1 MSPCDDCSD
10 PNPRVLPLPLDDT
23 ATRMRCRSPVAD
35 PLPVAGSCVHRRGV
49 RRHGQ
54 IAAASW
60 LARCGGT
67 GRQNELM
74 SLRLCIL
81 LWECARRAHILA
93 AFEDAVLALLPDHGG
108 RLLARDSVVDRRDGD
123 PLEVQLIEMP
133 DEEALAGYLRDP
145 VRADFARTHDR
156 DAVIA
161 RTQLLRV
168 EPRG

>member
-1 MSPCDDCSD
+1 V
-10 PNPRVLPLPLDDT
+10 R
-23 ATRMRCRSPVAD
+23 
-35 PLPVAGSCVHRRGV
+35 RRGI
-49 RRHGQ
+49 RRHGAGNGRLLVGA
-54 IAAASW
+54 I
-60 LARCGGT
+60 GGI

-81 LWECARRAHILA
+81 LWECAGRAHDLA
-93 AFEDAVLALLPDHGG
+93 AFEDAVFALLPEHGG
-108 RLLARDSVVDRRDGD
+108 RILTRDRVVDRQDGD

-145 VRADFARTHDR
+145 VRIDLARTHDR

-161 RTQLLRV
+161 RTQLIRV

>member
-1 MSPCDDCSD
+1 
-10 PNPRVLPLPLDDT
+10 
-23 ATRMRCRSPVAD
+23 
-35 PLPVAGSCVHRRGV
+35 
-49 RRHGQ
+49 
-54 IAAASW
+54 
-60 LARCGGT
+60 
-67 GRQNELM
+67 M

-81 LWECARRAHILA
+81 LWECAGRAHNPA